1 MNTYLDQREFIEH
14 AAPVVGS
21 FFALAALLNV
31 GAVVYALR
39 KRRWGRSATWL
50 VAAATFAALGSLAW
64 AGRPV
69 QLPEAFKTGLDAALG
84 PVTFSLGALA
94 ALAVFY
100 LGRRWFVVPAVAWAV
115 LDLSLL
121 WLGLSLADRSFAA
134 IVGKPDNVPI
144 VAMVYLLGFF
154 TWLGAAQAV
163 RNDDR
168 LAGGLPP
175 LEKDYADTVLVWP
188 DVVYLELIGCILGTV
203 VLVVWSLL
211 LRAPLEQPANPVLTP
226 NPSKAPWYFLGLQ
239 EMLVYFPPWMAGV
252 VLPALII
259 FGLMA
264 IPYLDFNPKGSGY
277 YTIRQRPFAYLAF
290 HAGFGLWILLIF
302 IGTFLRGP
310 NWNFYG
316 VYQPQDPHQAAAIT
330 NISLSEYF
338 WVLGLRQCLPTA
350 PPGCGLLAQLG
361 HILWR
366 ELPGVALLGVYYL
379 VLPPLLGV
387 TLLRNVCRRMGR
399 ARYAILMLLG
409 LTMLMLPLKMV
420 LVWTLHLNYLV
431 SIPEYFFYF

>member
-1 MNTYLDQREFIEH
+1 MNLYVDQHEFIERI
-14 AAPVVGS
+14 APVVGG

-31 GAVVYALR
+31 GAVIYAVR
-39 KRRWGRSATWL
+39 KRRWGRTAVWL
-50 VAAATFAALGSLAW
+50 VAAATFAVLGGLAW
-64 AGRPV
+64 AGRPAE
-69 QLPEAFKTGLDAALG
+69 LPQGFKAGLDAVLG
-84 PVTFSLGALA
+84 PVTFSAGALA
-94 ALAVFY
+94 ALVVFY
-100 LGRRWFVVPAVAWAV
+100 LGRRLFVVPAVAWAL

-121 WLGLSLADRSFAA
+121 WMGLSLTDRAFAA

-154 TWLGAAQAV
+154 AWLGTSQAV

-168 LAGGLPP
+168 LARGLPP

-211 LRAPLEQPANPVLTP
+211 LRAPLEQPADPVLTP

-259 FGLMA
+259 FGLLA

-277 YTIRQRPFAYLAF
+277 YTIRQRPFAYLVF
-290 HAGFGLWILLIF
+290 QSGFLLWVLLIF

-316 VYQPQDPHQAAAIT
+316 VYQPQDPHQVAAMT

-338 WVLGLRQCLPTA
+338 WVLGLGRSLPAA
-350 PPGCGLLAQLG
+350 PPGSGAIAQFG
-361 HILWR
+361 QILWR
-366 ELPGVALLGVYYL
+366 ELPGVALLGFYYL
-379 VLPPLLGV
+379 ALPPLLGG
-387 TLLRNVCRRMGR
+387 TLLRNVRRRMGR

-420 LVWTLHLNYLV
+420 LAWTLHLNYLV